1 MDAKSEYAK
10 VSCTVNI
17 VFQMA
22 TSTHAQFPIFP
33 EESWVI
39 EIILICVGYVWTGKF
54 DLNADTCGK
63 TKVGKNEKSN
73 WEASSR
79 CLSHS

>member
-63 TKVGKNEKSN
+63 TKGRKK
-73 WEASSR
+73 
-79 CLSHS
+79 